1 MQARCKLCMLSRY
14 VSHTFNLFNYANMQT
29 LRVEIWIYD
38 IALSALFILD
48 YLNEMKCMLSVVLFN
63 VFRIGPIIEPEKLPI
78 HNSLVRPTIKL
89 RSNR

>member
-63 VFRIGPIIEPEKLPI
+63 VFRIGPIIESEKL
-78 HNSLVRPTIKL
+78 LVHGLLVGLTVEPRL
-89 RSNR
+89 NR